1 MRAGK
6 LQRIDRFETV
16 RTQGSRRRTRLDD
29 DVVTIRLHLGEALS
43 EAMIT
48 EQHFANRTKVMSTW
62 TMRAARRV
70 ASIR

>member
-16 RTQGSRRRTRLDD
+16 RTQGSRRRACPND
-29 DVVTIRLHLGEALS
+29 DVLTIGLHLGEALS
-43 EAMIT
+43 GAWIT
-48 EQHFANRTKVMSTW
+48 EQHFANWTKVMSTW